1 MLAVAPA
8 AAAQVNGTSA
18 AAILELPGTTRQAAF
33 EGAYA
38 AVVGDAG
45 SVFVNPAGLAPI
57 HRVSFGVSY
66 ERNPLGTSLS
76 SAAVALRIGHFD
88 VGFGAMYLDLGGDSE
103 IVPDPA
109 FGGSQGL
116 ATGQTISAYDALAVG
131 ALAYRFGM
139 FSVGGSAKYV
149 QQSLGGGSTTTSG
162 FTGDIGAAIAVF
174 DIMAIGYS
182 LQNAVGSI
190 SGGGGPEPLPL
201 TKRFGVTLNIVDPQA
216 TERLMIT
223 SELIKPPGSDS
234 YWAFGFEGGVVSS
247 GVGFLGRAGI
257 AAGRA
262 PGDQRPFSVGAEIRL
277 RTLRLEYAWQGFDA
291 LGAGAHRVGLRIER

>member
-1 MLAVAPA
+1 M

-18 AAILELPGTTRQAAF
+18 AAILELPGSTRQAAF

-66 ERNPLGTSLS
+66 ERNPLGTTLS
-76 SAAVALRIGHFD
+76 SAAAAVRIGHFD
-88 VGFGAMYLDLGGDSE
+88 LGVGAMYLDLGGDSE

-109 FGGSQGL
+109 FGGDRGL

-139 FSVGGSAKYV
+139 FSVGGSAKFV
-149 QQSLGGGSTTTSG
+149 QQSLGGGSTTSSG
-162 FTGDIGAAIAVF
+162 FTGDVGVAMALF
-174 DIMAIGYS
+174 DILAFGYS
-182 LQNAVGSI
+182 IQNVAGSI
-190 SGGGGPEPLPL
+190 SGAGSAPRPLPR
-201 TKRFGVTLNIVDPQA
+201 TTRFGVTINIVDPQG
-216 TERLMIT
+216 TERLMLT
-223 SELIKPPGSDS
+223 TDLIAPPGRDS
-234 YWAFGFEGGVVSS
+234 YWALGFEGGVVSS

-291 LGAGAHRVGLRIER
+291 LGAGAHRFGLRIER